1 MPRPFRLLR
10 LRDRCV
16 MRRFEAITT
25 KRALAFAVLTLISI
39 AFSSCSIGNAQA
51 QHTGIRRPLVFVPGL
66 LGSRLCRSNPTNPA
80 DPVVLWGTLRALP
93 QFRSLRLAHT
103 ETAVAVDE
111 LKPCGLVREFVYL
124 GVFTQR
130 VYGPVI
136 AYLQRLGY
144 REGRDLFI
152 FAYDW
157 RRSIFENAELLA
169 AFVREN
175 VPDGTERIDIL
186 AHSMGGLI
194 SRVYAVK
201 HGGAQRIATL
211 MSAGTPFQGSVKVYQ
226 TLEKG
231 WGSVNYM
238 MGGLAAIRQTI
249 LSFPS
254 LFELMPRY
262 SACCGGDQD
271 AVSVFTPSESA
282 AWQSLHWEGLDTN
295 SIPELGSIFER
306 VRDLQNI
313 VDSPLPPEVE
323 DVLIIG
329 VDQRTSQRVVFE
341 PGSART
347 MLRVQTTWGGDGTVV
362 RESATLPGRTVHPT
376 SFATHEQILH
386 DPQVQEFIAVA
397 LTRGVAEAM
406 RVVKVRPRSTIR
418 TVDGSPTQLVGVA
431 LVANEA
437 MYQVGDKGQALVHVR
452 LATRRELSVK
462 RIRLSF
468 RTPDGRESPVRLRP
482 DPTASDPTNPF
493 EQTFVG
499 EFVIGARPGIGMLRA
514 ALTVDAP
521 RPRIVERFIPIL
533 TPQ

>member
-1 MPRPFRLLR
+1 VRRGRDPRT
-10 LRDRCV
+10 
-16 MRRFEAITT
+16 A
-25 KRALAFAVLTLISI
+25 
-39 AFSSCSIGNAQA
+39 
-51 QHTGIRRPLVFVPGL
+51 L
-66 LGSRLCRSNPTNPA
+66 LGSRLCRSTPAKPA

-93 QFRSLRLAHT
+93 QFRSLRLPRT
-103 ETAVAVDE
+103 EKEVAIDE

-124 GVFTQR
+124 GPFTQR

-136 AYLQRLGY
+136 TYLQRLGY

-157 RRSIFENAELLA
+157 RRSIFENAGLLA

-175 VPDGTERIDIL
+175 VPDETKRVDIL

-201 HGGAQRIATL
+201 DGGARRIATL

-262 SACCGGDQD
+262 SACCGGDQE
-271 AVSVFTPSESA
+271 AVSVFAPSDTA

-295 SIPELGSIFER
+295 SIPELRSIFER
-306 VRDLQNI
+306 IRELQSI

-341 PGSART
+341 PGGART
-347 MLRVQTTWGGDGTVV
+347 TLRVQTTWAGDGTVL
-362 RESATLPGRTVHPT
+362 RESAILPGRAVHPT

-386 DPQVQEFIAVA
+386 DPQVQEFIGVT
-397 LTRGVAEAM
+397 LSQGVAEAM

-418 TVDGSPTQLVGVA
+418 TADGSPTELVGVA
-431 LVANEA
+431 VVANEPI
-437 MYQVGDKGQALVHVR
+437 YLVGDKGQALVHIR

-468 RTPDGRESPVRLRP
+468 RTPEGRESRVRLHP

-514 ALTVDAP
+514 ALSVDAT
-521 RPRIVERFIPIL
+521 RPRIVERSIPIV
-533 TPQ
+533 TPSH